1 MHHVNQCSAVLY
13 RTKRNFFE
21 TIFAIMTFALH
32 KFINDF
38 VLKHSSSTTDLVVK
52 ASKAINN
59 FTNSWCMTPN
69 DRNFDI
75 EHLLKANSQRS
86 ELREIHEHVAWA
98 SVIKWNEIVRQ
109 FTRFAHLFSLLWAWY
124 NVCHLENM
132 MTETMIVL
140 KGRLFFHHTTTMKF
154 QGLI

>member
-21 TIFAIMTFALH
+21 TIFAIMAFALH

-59 FTNSWCMTPN
+59 FTNS
-69 DRNFDI
+69 
-75 EHLLKANSQRS
+75 
-86 ELREIHEHVAWA
+86 
-98 SVIKWNEIVRQ
+98 
-109 FTRFAHLFSLLWAWY
+109 
-124 NVCHLENM
+124 
-132 MTETMIVL
+132 
-140 KGRLFFHHTTTMKF
+140 
-154 QGLI
+154 